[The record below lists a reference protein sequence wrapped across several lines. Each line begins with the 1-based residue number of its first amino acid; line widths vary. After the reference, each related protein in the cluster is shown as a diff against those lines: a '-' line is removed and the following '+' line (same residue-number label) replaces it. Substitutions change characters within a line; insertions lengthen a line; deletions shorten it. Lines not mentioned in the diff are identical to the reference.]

1 MKTSFILSLFLFAI
15 GGHGPLAMAQS
26 AGTFTATGNM
36 TTGRDNHTATL
47 LLDGRVLIAGGQD
60 DSSFLSSAEIYNPAT
75 GTFSPTGNM
84 TRARY
89 GHSATLLPDGRVLI
103 AGGSL
108 PPSAEIYDPSSGT
121 FTLTGNMI
129 APGGPAVL
137 LPNGKVFISPGYAPA
152 PAHAELYDPASA
164 TFSATGAETPPMTLA
179 SERSGLAYLR
189 RRLGARL
196 HN

>member
-1 MKTSFILSLFLFAI
+1 MKTSLVVSFFLFGI
-15 GGHGPLAMAQS
+15 SGHGPVAMAQS

-36 TTGRDNHTATL
+36 TTSRDNHTATL

-89 GHSATLLPDGRVLI
+89 AHSATLLPDGRVLI

-108 PPSAEIYDPSSGT
+108 PPSAEI
-121 FTLTGNMI
+121 
-129 APGGPAVL
+129 
-137 LPNGKVFISPGYAPA
+137 
-152 PAHAELYDPASA
+152 
-164 TFSATGAETPPMTLA
+164 
-179 SERSGLAYLR
+179 
-189 RRLGARL
+189 
-196 HN
+196 